1 MELKICGIKN
11 FKDAKMCLDA
21 GANTLGFLVGQ
32 THSSNDFIS
41 VETAKSII
49 EKLKPRKFYAQLV
62 THLTDGDEIIRIV
75 REGGFNSIQ
84 FHSDIT
90 DLQVQKVRKV
100 FPQIRIVRL
109 IHISETG
116 EIASNLNQLK
126 IADVY
131 LLDSFNIT
139 SNQIGGT
146 GKTHNWHTSAE
157 LVKKLEK
164 PVVLAGGLNPNNIA
178 EAIRIVK
185 PFGVDV
191 NSGVKNKIGFKDK
204 QKVIAFIKNAKQI

>member
-49 EKLKPRKFYAQLV
+49 KKLKSRKFYAQLV

-90 DLQVQKVRKV
+90 DLQVQKVRKA